1 MQLCKAS
8 VWSDYAPP
16 RVFFFPI
23 LPLSFRDPTMGEE
36 LMNSGSY
43 ADESAVNS
51 RHIAT
56 NKDCTVHTRGQ
67 QKTSDKETER
77 ERERQIG

>member
-1 MQLCKAS
+1 
-8 VWSDYAPP
+8 
-16 RVFFFPI
+16 
-23 LPLSFRDPTMGEE
+23 
-36 LMNSGSY
+36 MNSGSY